1 MTINEKISNIL
12 TSYYGINDMPNPFGN
27 GHINDTF
34 VAGDNIIQRINT
46 NIFEDYDGLMNN
58 IMLVTDHLKR
68 KAAEKGGD
76 PDREVLTVVPTVD
89 RKTYVKTEEGVF
101 RVYKLIK
108 DATSYDE
115 ITPERFYEAGRG
127 FGNFQTMLSDFPADK
142 LVETIHDFHNTRT
155 RFDAF
160 VRAVK
165 SDKVGR
171 ADSVLKEITFVLER
185 EKYVDTVNTAIKD
198 GKIPLRVTHNDTKL
212 NNVLLDNESGR
223 AVCVLDLDTVMP
235 GSLLFDYGDALRYGA
250 STAAEDETDLSKVSF
265 DLERFETFTAGFKEG
280 ICGRITGEEIRLLP
294 FSVKLMT
301 LECGMRFLTDYLS
314 GDEYFKISRKD
325 HNLDRARTQFRLVWD
340 IEQKED
346 KMAEIVARVFGSN
359 GGDGI

>member
-1 MTINEKISNIL
+1 MTINEKISDIL
-12 TSYYGINDMPNPFGN
+12 TSYYGINDKPKPFGN

-34 VAGDNIIQRINT
+34 IAGDNIIQRVNT
-46 NIFEDYDGLMNN
+46 NIFEDCDGLMNN
-58 IMLVTDHLKR
+58 IMLVTDYLKR
-68 KAAEKGGD
+68 KVAENGGD
-76 PDREVLTVVPTVD
+76 PDREVLTVVPTAD
-89 RKTYVKTEEGVF
+89 RKTYVKTEDGVF
-101 RVYKLIK
+101 RVYKLIN

-115 ITPERFYEAGRG
+115 ITPGRFYEAGRG
-127 FGNFQTMLSDFPADK
+127 FGNFQTMLSDCPAGE
-142 LVETIHDFHNTRT
+142 LAETIHEVHNTRA

-171 ADSVLKEITFVLER
+171 AAGVSEEIGFALAR
-185 EKYVDTVNTAIKD
+185 EKYVDRVNSEIED
-198 GKIPLRVTHNDTKL
+198 GRIPLRVTHNDTKL
-212 NNVLLDNESGR
+212 NNVLLDNESGH

-265 DLERFETFTAGFKEG
+265 DLERFEAFTAGFKEG
-280 ICGRITGEEIRLLP
+280 ICGRITDEEVRLLP

-314 GDEYFKISRKD
+314 GDEYFKISRKN
-325 HNLDRARTQFRLVWD
+325 HNLDRARTQFRLVED
-340 IEQKED
+340 IERKEE
-346 KMAEIVARVFGSN
+346 KMAEIVSRVFGS
-359 GGDGI
+359 